1 MIGWLAVSVL
11 AALDAILWV
20 VILGGTP
27 SSPAERRLRAYAA
40 RDPQG
45 PRMPPSLW
53 ARAGGPVLRFAV
65 ACLSP
70 LASPARRS
78 QMRER
83 LMRAGLEWDP
93 ATLDALKIASAAAG
107 LAAAAAAGAHA
118 VLPGGSPAW
127 MAIAAGTGYYIPA
140 AWVRARGDE
149 RQRRFR
155 SALPDALDVL
165 AICLRAGL
173 GLHAAVA
180 EYARSAS
187 GVAAEAFRRYLADLT
202 LGRTPEEGLA
212 ELARRY
218 PGDEL
223 ATASAALSQGMRF
236 GSPIAEL
243 LEEQAAHCR
252 GLALRR
258 AQEEARAL
266 STRLVLPL
274 LVFVF
279 PQVFI
284 VGLGP
289 VALRLFGP
297 GGMLRTSP

>member
-1 MIGWLAVSVL
+1 MFGWLAVTML
-11 AALDAILWV
+11 AALDAMLWGIV
-20 VILGGTP
+20 LRDTHP
-27 SSPAERRLRAYAA
+27 SPADRRLLVYVSRRAEDA
-40 RDPQG
+40 RT
-45 PRMPPSLW
+45 PPSLW
-53 ARAGGPVLRFAV
+53 VRAGGPVLRYAV
-65 ACLSP
+65 SCLRP

-78 QMRER
+78 QISDR
-83 LMRAGLEWDP
+83 LARAGLEWDP
-93 ATLDALKIASAAAG
+93 AVFDALKIAGAAAG
-107 LAAAAAAGAHA
+107 FAGAAIAGSHV

-127 MAIAAGTGYYIPA
+127 MAIAAGLGYYAPA
-140 AWVRARGDE
+140 AWVRGRGDE
-149 RQRRFR
+149 RQRQFR
-155 SALPDALDVL
+155 RALPDVLDVL

-173 GLHAAVA
+173 GLQAAVA

-202 LGRTPEEGLA
+202 LGRTPEDGLA
-212 ELARRY
+212 ELMRRY

-252 GLALRR
+252 ALALRR

-274 LVFVF
+274 LVCVF

-297 GGMLRTSP
+297 GGILRTSP